1 MMMSAG
7 HQSQDLSL
15 EHSLNADDLQP
26 NPSKEKLHNLLLSSS
41 VLETVHENADVFFQ
55 NP

>member
-15 EHSLNADDLQP
+15 SLNADELQP
-26 NPSKEKLHNLLLSSS
+26 NPSKENLHNLLLSSS